1 MMLPTYSQTNSKT
14 SSDSCIVAVSTL
26 RNALIIKSQR
36 DLLKKEI
43 EITRDSISKLTE
55 LIDVKDSIIKNQ
67 EEIILL
73 YKQNLERC
81 QEVVKTKDSIIEEWK
96 KKYKKQ
102 RNLKLAGFGTGI
114 LGIFIAIIK

>member
-14 SSDSCIVAVSTL
+14 SSDSCIVPVSTL

-55 LIDVKDSIIKNQ
+55 LVDVKDSIIKNQ

-102 RNLKLAGFGTGI
+102 RNLKLVGFGTGI